1 MAVQEAAAVP
11 VVPLA
16 RDESKASISALF
28 RGVRGSYP
36 VPGPSTIRYGGNTP
50 CIELRAGGHLIII
63 DAGTGIIGLGSELVQ
78 EYFRQPAATRGRLQ
92 LTILLSH
99 MHHDH
104 IQGYPFFAPLY
115 LPQTKAYVYGPRMLR
130 EDLTAALSGAMVAP
144 YFPVDAESLAAE
156 RHIRNIAEGDAV
168 VFEPA
173 SVSLDPRVAKAH
185 ELGAHE
191 DQVVVTCYHNLNHPR
206 GGTFCYRIEHQG
218 KALVFASDVEGY
230 VGGDRRLIRFAKDA
244 DVLIHD
250 AQYRSDEYTE
260 GMKQGWGHST
270 AEMAVEIAQAA
281 GVRQLVLFHHAPTNS
296 DDEVAAIEREAQAA
310 FPRTIAAHEGLRLE
324 L

>member
-1 MAVQEAAAVP
+1 MAVQEAAVL
-11 VVPLA
+11 PLA
-16 RDESKASISALF
+16 KGKTEASISALF

-36 VPGPSTIRYGGNTP
+36 VPGPSTMRYGGNTP
-50 CIELRAGGHLIII
+50 CVEIRAGGHLIIL
-63 DAGTGIIGLGSELVQ
+63 DAGTGIIGLGSQLVKD
-78 EYFRQPAATRGRLQ
+78 YFALPETTRGRLQ
-92 LTILLSH
+92 LTILLTH

-115 LPQTKAYVYGPRMLR
+115 LPHTKAFVYGPRMLR

-168 VFEPA
+168 LFEPV
-173 SVSLDPRVAKAH
+173 SVSLDPRVVKAH
-185 ELGAHE
+185 DLQARS
-191 DQVVVTCYHNLNHPR
+191 DQVVITCYHNLNHPR
-206 GGTFCYRIEHQG
+206 GGTFCYRIEHGG
-218 KALVFASDVEGY
+218 KVLVFASDVEGY
-230 VGGDRRLIRFAKDA
+230 IGGDRRLMHFSRNA

-260 GMKQGWGHST
+260 GLKQGWGHST
-270 AEMAVEIAQAA
+270 AQMAVEIAQGA
-281 GVRQLVLFHHAPTNS
+281 GVRQLVLFHHAPTN
-296 DDEVAAIEREAQAA
+296 DDDAIAAIERETQAA
-310 FPRTIAAHEGLRLE
+310 FPRTIAAYEGLRLQ